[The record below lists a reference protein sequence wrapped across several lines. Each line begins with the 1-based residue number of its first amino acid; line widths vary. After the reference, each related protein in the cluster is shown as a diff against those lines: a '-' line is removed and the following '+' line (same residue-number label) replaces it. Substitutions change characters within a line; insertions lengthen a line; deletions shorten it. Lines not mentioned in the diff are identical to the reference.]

1 MKKWLQHP
9 IIPFLFVLLISLGL
23 FQRKLGW
30 DMLKG
35 AHYSWLQITP
45 DSYTEYL
52 SWEFYRRTPLR
63 FPVLGTME
71 KYDYPSKSGIGV
83 TGAIPIM
90 AIPLKLVNAFLPE
103 RFQHLGW
110 WMLLNYMLLG
120 IFGVLFLK
128 AIGIR
133 YPLWLVLGATLFMIS
148 PAFITRSGHLALCA
162 HWVLIWAFW
171 IYYVEKDI
179 AQQYRMTLWNVGIAS
194 LVQPYLLAMAMGVHV
209 ATLWKGVIA
218 KSITTRKA
226 LFYCLGYL
234 PVIAFCW
241 FIAGNFNI
249 PLSSNSAEG
258 YGIYSA
264 NLNVLWNS
272 LGFAQVFPAF
282 PWANSGQHE
291 GYSYLGAGAIFL
303 FSGMLMYHVFK
314 TKLTF
319 QPIWVIA
326 GLSAFYALSN
336 IITFNEHIVFQYFG
350 FPKFITD
357 TFRGSA
363 RFIWL
368 LHYLLIFMGI
378 KYLFDSRL
386 PIWAK
391 HFIFVAAFS
400 LQLYDLKEFFYPDQY
415 KSHVYTPKIEHQVW
429 STITKGAARL
439 VMYPPYGWNYGQE
452 YDFLDFANVAVEN
465 NMDFTAAYLA
475 RNDKKARNRYRE
487 SLNLLLAEGSLVGE
501 ENSIFITTPE
511 NAPTFKL
518 LYEKGMVRAFSY
530 QNRIIVVPV
539 QLKTNIDYLESEL
552 DLFPPF
558 IISPPTAGTV
568 E

>member
-1 MKKWLQHP
+1 MKKWFQHP
-9 IIPFLFVLLISLGL
+9 IIPFLLVLMIALGL

-35 AHYSWLQITP
+35 THYSWLQITP

-71 KYDYPSKSGIGV
+71 KYDYPSQSGIGV
-83 TGAIPIM
+83 TGAIPAM

-110 WMLLNYMLLG
+110 WMLLNYTLLG
-120 IFGVLFLK
+120 IFSVLLLK

-133 YPLWLVLGATLFMIS
+133 YLLWLVLGSTLFIIS

-162 HWVLIWAFW
+162 HWLLIWAFW
-171 IYYVEKDI
+171 IYYAKKPT
-179 AQQYRMTLWNVGIAS
+179 AQHYRMSLWNVGIAS

-209 ATLWKGVIA
+209 ATLWKGVIE
-218 KSITTRKA
+218 KSITARKA
-226 LFYCLGYL
+226 LFYFLGYL

-272 LGFAQVFPAF
+272 LGFAQIFPAF

-303 FSGMLMYHVFK
+303 FSGMLIYHLL
-314 TKLTF
+314 TKKMSF
-319 QPIWVIA
+319 QPIWIVVGI
-326 GLSAFYALSN
+326 SAFYALSN
-336 IITFNEHIVFQYFG
+336 VITFNENVVFQYFG
-350 FPKFITD
+350 FPKFITGA
-357 TFRGSA
+357 FRGSA

-368 LHYLLIFMGI
+368 LHYLLIFTGI
-378 KYLFDSRL
+378 KYLFDSQL

-400 LQLYDLKEFFYPDQY
+400 LQVYDLKDFFYPDQY
-415 KSHVYTPKIEHQVW
+415 KSHAYTPKIEHQVW
-429 STITKGAARL
+429 STITKGADRL
-439 VMYPPYGWNYGQE
+439 VMYPPYGWSYGQE

-475 RNDKKARNRYRE
+475 RNDRKARQQYRE
-487 SLNLLLAEGSLVGE
+487 SLNHILANATLTGE
-501 ENSIFITTPE
+501 ESSIFVTTPE
-511 NAPTFKL
+511 HVVAFHP
-518 LYEKGMVRAFSY
+518 LYERKMVRAFTY
-530 QNRIIVVPV
+530 QSRIIIVPE
-539 QLKTNIDYLESEL
+539 QLKTNIAYLESSP
-552 DLFPPF
+552 DLFSPF
-558 IISPPTAGTV
+558 IISLSAIKTV

>member
-9 IIPFLFVLLISLGL
+9 IIPFLFILLISLGL

-30 DMLKG
+30 DILKG
-35 AHYSWLQITP
+35 THYSWLQITP

-52 SWEFYRRTPLR
+52 SWEFYRQTPLR

-83 TGAIPIM
+83 TGAIPAM
-90 AIPLKLVNAFLPE
+90 AMPLRLVNTFLPQ

-110 WMLLNYMLLG
+110 WMLLNYTLLG
-120 IFGVLFLK
+120 MFSVLLLK

-133 YPLWLVLGATLFMIS
+133 YLLWLVLGATLFIIS

-162 HWVLIWAFW
+162 HWLLIWAFW
-171 IYYVEKDI
+171 IYYIKKPI

-194 LVQPYLLAMAMGVHV
+194 LVQPYLLAMAMGVHI
-209 ATLWKGVIA
+209 ATLWKGVLE
-218 KSITTRKA
+218 KSITARKA
-226 LFYCLGYL
+226 FFYFFGYL
-234 PVIAFCW
+234 PVIVFCW

-303 FSGMLMYHVFK
+303 FSAMLIYHLF
-314 TKLTF
+314 TKKMTF

-336 IITFNEHIVFQYFG
+336 IVTFNEHIVFQYFG

-378 KYLFDSRL
+378 KYLFDSSL
-386 PIWAK
+386 PTMAK
-391 HFIFVAAFS
+391 HFIIVAAFS

-429 STITKGAARL
+429 STLTQGAERL

-452 YDFLDFANVAVEN
+452 YDFLDFANVALEN
-465 NMDFTAAYLA
+465 KMDYTAAYLA
-475 RNDKKARNRYRE
+475 RNDKKARNRYKE
-487 SLNLLLAEGSLVGE
+487 SLNRLLAEGSLVGE

-511 NAPTFKL
+511 NAPVFKL
-518 LYEKGMVRAFSY
+518 LYEKGMIKMFVY
-530 QNRIIVVPV
+530 QGRIVIVPN
-539 QLKTNIDYLESEL
+539 QLSSNISYLESHP
-552 DLFPPF
+552 DLFQPF
-558 IISPPTAGTV
+558 VFEAIS